1 MSYIVELLTAA
12 LCLLLLIA
20 SLSLQRYKEKLSLF
34 TGICLFIILI
44 VSLFSEALLNG
55 SQSQSLFGGAYIN
68 DPFSTFFKQLF
79 LIAAV
84 LTVLISR
91 DHLVSKQG
99 EFYALI
105 VSALLGMMI
114 MVSSGELIA
123 IYIGLELMTI
133 SFCVLIAYKGDDKSK
148 EASLKYLILS
158 AMSSAIFLYGLSLIY
173 GITQTT
179 AIKEIAEAL
188 VTGQIAPLEIL
199 GMIFLIAG
207 FAFKIAIVPF
217 HMWAPDIYEGAPTSI
232 TVFLAVASKTAG
244 LAVLLRLFM
253 TGMSSVSNYWI
264 DLIIVLSVITLV
276 LGNLVAIPQ
285 TNIKR
290 LLAYSSISQAGY
302 FLLGI
307 IANSSLGI
315 ASILLYSLFYL
326 FANMGAFG
334 VVIAV
339 SKATGSDQ
347 IKDYAYLAKRSPFL
361 AAVMLI
367 SLLSLAGIPPLAGF
381 IGKFYLFLSIIEK
394 GQIWLAFLSIGMS
407 VISVYY
413 YLKVVKVMYF
423 GESPTKLESIPVSI
437 STKLALTISMT
448 VLVILGIYPSQVVN
462 VVLSVS
468 KAFLS

>member
-1 MSYIVELLTAA
+1 MGYIVELLTAA
-12 LCLLLLIA
+12 LCLVLLVA
-20 SLSLQRYKEKLSLF
+20 SLSIPKYKEKLGLF
-34 TGICLFIILI
+34 TEICLLIILVI
-44 VSLFSEALLNG
+44 SLLNG
-55 SQSQSLFGGAYIN
+55 DYIN
-68 DPFSTFFKQLF
+68 DSFSTFFKQLF
-79 LIAAV
+79 LIAAI
-84 LTVLISR
+84 LTVLISK

-123 IYIGLELMTI
+123 IYVGLELMTI
-133 SFCVLIAYKGDDKSK
+133 SFCVLIAYKGDAKSK
-148 EASLKYLILS
+148 EASLKYIILG

-179 AIKEIAEAL
+179 VIKEIAEVL
-188 VTGQIAPLEIL
+188 GTGSISPLEIL

-232 TVFLAVASKTAG
+232 TVFLAVASKVAG

-253 TGMSSVSNYWI
+253 TGMSSISAYWI
-264 DLIIVLSVITLV
+264 ELIIVLSVITLV

-307 IANSSLGI
+307 IANSSLGV
-315 ASILLYSLFYL
+315 ASIMLYSLFYL

-339 SKATGSDQ
+339 SKATGSDE
-347 IKDYAYLAKRSPFL
+347 IKDYAYLSKRSPFL

-394 GQIWLAFLSIGMS
+394 GQIWLAFLSLGMS
-407 VISVYY
+407 VVSVYY

-423 GESPTKLESIPVSI
+423 GESSDKLEPISVSI
-437 STKLALTISMT
+437 STKLALTISMIA
-448 VLVILGIYPSQVVN
+448 LVIFGIYPNQMIN
-462 VVLSVS
+462 IVLSVS
-468 KAFLS
+468 NAFLY

>member
-12 LCLLLLIA
+12 LCLMLLIA
-20 SLSLQRYKEKLSLF
+20 SLSLPEYKEKLGLF

-44 VSLFSEALLNG
+44 VSLFSGALLNG
-55 SQSQSLFGGAYIN
+55 SQPQSFFGGAYIN
-68 DPFSTFFKQLF
+68 DSFSIFFKQLF
-79 LIAAV
+79 LIAGI
-84 LTVLISR
+84 LTILISK

-99 EFYALI
+99 EFYTLI
-105 VSALLGMMI
+105 VSALLGMMV
-114 MVSSGELIA
+114 MVSSGELIT
-123 IYIGLELMTI
+123 IYVGLELMTI
-133 SFCVLIAYKGDDKSK
+133 SFCVLIAYKGDAKSK
-148 EASLKYLILS
+148 EASLKYIILG

-173 GITQTT
+173 GITETT
-179 AIKEIAEAL
+179 VIKEISEVL
-188 VTGQIAPLEIL
+188 GTEQIAPLGIL

-244 LAVLLRLFM
+244 LAVFLRLFIN
-253 TGMSSVSNYWI
+253 GMSSISSYWI
-264 DLIIVLSVITLV
+264 ELIVVLSVLTLI

-290 LLAYSSISQAGY
+290 MLAYSSVGHAGY

-307 IANSSLGI
+307 IANSSLGV
-315 ASILLYSLFYL
+315 AAILLYSLVYL
-326 FANMGAFG
+326 FANVGAFG
-334 VVIAV
+334 VVSAV
-339 SKATGSDQ
+339 SKATGSNE
-347 IKDYAYLAKRSPFL
+347 IKDYTYLAKRSPFL

-394 GQIWLAFLSIGMS
+394 GQIWLAFLSISMS

-423 GESPTKLESIPVSI
+423 GESPTKLESIPVSL
-437 STKLALTISMT
+437 STKLALTISMIA
-448 VLVILGIYPSQVVN
+448 LVVFGIYPNQVIN
-462 VVLSVS
+462 MVLSVS
-468 KAFLS
+468 KAFLI

>member
-12 LCLLLLIA
+12 LCLVLLVVG
-20 SLSLQRYKEKLSLF
+20 LSLPKYKERLGLVTS
-34 TGICLFIILI
+34 ICLFIIFI
-44 VSLFSEALLNG
+44 ISIFNGPLLNG
-55 SQSQSLFGGAYIN
+55 GQQQSLLDGAYVV
-68 DPFSTFFKQLF
+68 DSFSIFFKQLF

-84 LTVLISR
+84 LTILMSK

-114 MVSSGELIA
+114 MVSAGELIT
-123 IYIGLELMTI
+123 IYVGLELMTI
-133 SFCVLIAYKGDDKSK
+133 SFCILIAYKGDEKSK
-148 EASLKYLILS
+148 EASLKYIILG

-179 AIKEIAEAL
+179 VIKEIAEVLAS
-188 VTGQIAPLEIL
+188 GQVAPLEIL

-244 LAVLLRLFM
+244 LAVLIRLFM
-253 TGMSSVSNYWI
+253 TGMSSVSSYWI
-264 DLIIVLSVITLV
+264 ELIIVLCVITLV

-315 ASILLYSLFYL
+315 ASVLLYSLFYL
-326 FANMGAFG
+326 FANIGAFG

-339 SKATGSDQ
+339 SKATGSDE

-394 GQIWLAFLSIGMS
+394 GQIWLAFLSIVMS
-407 VISVYY
+407 VVSVYY

-423 GESPTKLESIPVSI
+423 GESPEKLESIPVSI
-437 STKLALTISMT
+437 GTKLSLIISMIT
-448 VLVILGIYPSQVVN
+448 LVVLGIYPTQVID
-462 VVLSVS
+462 VVLTVS
-468 KAFLS
+468 KAFLM

>member
-1 MSYIVELLTAA
+1 MSYIVELLTAV
-12 LCLLLLIA
+12 LCLVLLVA
-20 SLSLQRYKEKLSLF
+20 SLSMPKYKEKLGLF
-34 TGICLFIILI
+34 TGGCLFIILVI
-44 VSLFSEALLNG
+44 SLFNG
-55 SQSQSLFGGAYIN
+55 SHPQILFDGAYIN
-68 DPFSTFFKQLF
+68 DSFSTFFKQLF

-84 LTVLISR
+84 LIVLISK
-91 DHLVSKQG
+91 DHLISKQG
-99 EFYALI
+99 EFYTLI

-114 MVSSGELIA
+114 MVSAGELIT

-133 SFCVLIAYKGDDKSK
+133 SFCVLIAYKGDEKSK
-148 EASLKYLILS
+148 EASLKYLILG

-179 AIKEIAEAL
+179 VIKEIAEVLGAGH
-188 VTGQIAPLEIL
+188 VMPLEIL

-253 TGMSSVSNYWI
+253 IGMPSISSYWVE
-264 DLIIVLSVITLV
+264 LIIVLSVITLI
-276 LGNLVAIPQ
+276 LGNLAAIPQ

-290 LLAYSSISQAGY
+290 MLAYSSIAQAGY

-307 IANSSLGI
+307 IANSSLGV
-315 ASILLYSLFYL
+315 AAILLYSLFYL

-339 SKATGSDQ
+339 SKATGSNE
-347 IKDYAYLAKRSPFL
+347 IKDYAYLAKRSPYL

-381 IGKFYLFLSIIEK
+381 IGKFYLFLAIIEK

-407 VISVYY
+407 VVSVYY
-413 YLKVVKVMYF
+413 YLKVVKIMYF
-423 GESPTKLESIPVSI
+423 GESPEKLEPIPVSK
-437 STKLALTISMT
+437 STKLALTISMIA
-448 VLVILGIYPSQVVN
+448 LVVLGIYPNQVIN

>member
-1 MSYIVELLTAA
+1 MSYIVELLTAV
-12 LCLLLLIA
+12 LCILLLVA
-20 SLSLQRYKEKLSLF
+20 SLSLPKYKEKLGLF
-34 TGICLFIILI
+34 TGVCLFIIFI
-44 VSLFSEALLNG
+44 ISLFNGSLLNG
-55 SQSQSLFGGAYIN
+55 SHVKTLFDGAYIN
-68 DPFSTFFKQLF
+68 DSFSTFFKQLF
-79 LIAAV
+79 LIAAI
-84 LTVLISR
+84 LTVLISK

-105 VSALLGMMI
+105 VSALLGMMV
-114 MVSSGELIA
+114 MVSSGELIT

-133 SFCVLIAYKGDDKSK
+133 SFCVLIAYKGDAKSK
-148 EASLKYLILS
+148 EASLKYIILG

-179 AIKEIAEAL
+179 VIKEIAEVL
-188 VTGQIAPLEIL
+188 GKGQVAPLEIL

-253 TGMSSVSNYWI
+253 TGMPSVASYWI
-264 DLIIVLSVITLV
+264 ELVVALCVITLV

-307 IANSSLGI
+307 IANSSLGV

-339 SKATGSDQ
+339 SKATGSDE
-347 IKDYAYLAKRSPFL
+347 IKDYAFLAKRSPFL

-394 GQIWLAFLSIGMS
+394 GQLWLAFLSIGMS
-407 VISVYY
+407 VVSVYY

-423 GESPTKLESIPVSI
+423 GESTEKLEVISVSKG
-437 STKLALTISMT
+437 TKLALTISII
-448 VLVILGIYPSQVVN
+448 VLVVLGIYPTQVIN
-462 VVLSVS
+462 VVLSIS
-468 KAFLS
+468 KAFLM

>member
-12 LCLLLLIA
+12 LCLILLVA
-20 SLSLQRYKEKLSLF
+20 SLSLPKYKEKLGLF
-34 TGICLFIILI
+34 TGICLLVILVI
-44 VSLFSEALLNG
+44 SLFNGGQPQTLLK
-55 SQSQSLFGGAYIN
+55 GAYIN
-68 DPFSTFFKQLF
+68 DSFSTFFKQLF
-79 LIAAV
+79 LIAAI
-84 LTVLISR
+84 LTVLMSK

-99 EFYALI
+99 EFYTLI
-105 VSALLGMMI
+105 VSALLGMMV
-114 MVSSGELIA
+114 MVSSGELIT
-123 IYIGLELMTI
+123 IYVGLELMTI
-133 SFCVLIAYKGDDKSK
+133 SFCVLIAYKGDEKSK
-148 EASLKYLILS
+148 EASLKYIILG

-179 AIKEIAEAL
+179 VIKEIAEVL
-188 VTGQIAPLEIL
+188 GTGHVAPLEIL

-253 TGMSSVSNYWI
+253 IGMSSISDYWI
-264 DLIIVLSVITLV
+264 ELIVVLSVITLV

-315 ASILLYSLFYL
+315 ASVLLYSLFYL

-339 SKATGSDQ
+339 SKATGSNE
-347 IKDYAYLAKRSPFL
+347 IKDYVYLSKRSPFL

-367 SLLSLAGIPPLAGF
+367 SLLSLAGVPPLAGF

-394 GQIWLAFLSIGMS
+394 GQLWLAFLSIGMS
-407 VISVYY
+407 VVSVYY

-423 GESPTKLESIPVSI
+423 GESPTKLEAIPVCI
-437 STKLALTISMT
+437 GTKLALTISIIILV
-448 VLVILGIYPSQVVN
+448 VLGVYPNQIIN
-462 VVLSVS
+462 VVLAVS
-468 KAFLS
+468 KAFLM

>member
-12 LCLLLLIA
+12 LCLILLVA
-20 SLSLQRYKEKLSLF
+20 SLSLPKHKEKLGLF
-34 TGICLFIILI
+34 TGGCLFIILVI
-44 VSLFSEALLNG
+44 SLFNG
-55 SQSQSLFGGAYIN
+55 SQPQILFDGAYIN
-68 DPFSTFFKQLF
+68 NSFSTFFKQLF
-79 LIAAV
+79 LIATI
-84 LTVLISR
+84 LTVLISK

-99 EFYALI
+99 EFYTLI

-114 MVSSGELIA
+114 MVSAGELIT

-133 SFCVLIAYKGDDKSK
+133 SFCVLIAYKGDEKSK

-179 AIKEIAEAL
+179 VIKEIAEVL
-188 VTGQIAPLEIL
+188 GTGHIAPLEIL
-199 GMIFLIAG
+199 GIIFLIAG

-253 TGMSSVSNYWI
+253 TGMPSVSSYWI
-264 DLIIVLSVITLV
+264 ELIVVLAVITLV

-339 SKATGSDQ
+339 SKATGSDE
-347 IKDYAYLAKRSPFL
+347 IKDYAYLAKRSPF
-361 AAVMLI
+361 
-367 SLLSLAGIPPLAGF
+367 
-381 IGKFYLFLSIIEK
+381 
-394 GQIWLAFLSIGMS
+394 
-407 VISVYY
+407 
-413 YLKVVKVMYF
+413 
-423 GESPTKLESIPVSI
+423 
-437 STKLALTISMT
+437 
-448 VLVILGIYPSQVVN
+448 
-462 VVLSVS
+462 
-468 KAFLS
+468 

>member
-12 LCLLLLIA
+12 LCLVLLIA

>member
-1 MSYIVELLTAA
+1 MGYIVELLTAA
-12 LCLLLLIA
+12 LCLILLIA
-20 SLSLQRYKEKLSLF
+20 SLSSPKYKEKLGLF
-34 TGICLFIILI
+34 TGICLLMILVI
-44 VSLFSEALLNG
+44 SLFNGGQTQTLLN
-55 SQSQSLFGGAYIN
+55 GAYIN
-68 DPFSTFFKQLF
+68 DSFSTFFKQLF
-79 LIAAV
+79 LIAAI
-84 LTVLISR
+84 LTVLISK

-105 VSALLGMMI
+105 VSALLGMMV
-114 MVSSGELIA
+114 MVSSGELIT
-123 IYIGLELMTI
+123 IYVGLELMTI
-133 SFCVLIAYKGDDKSK
+133 SFCVLIAYKGDAKSK
-148 EASLKYLILS
+148 EASLKYIILG

-179 AIKEIAEAL
+179 VIKEIAEVL
-188 VTGQIAPLEIL
+188 GTGSIAPLEIL

-253 TGMSSVSNYWI
+253 TGMPSISSYWI
-264 DLIIVLSVITLV
+264 ELIIVLSVLTLI

-290 LLAYSSISQAGY
+290 MLAYSSISQAGY

-307 IANSSLGI
+307 IANSSLGV
-315 ASILLYSLFYL
+315 AAILLYSLFYL

-339 SKATGSDQ
+339 SKATGSDE
-347 IKDYAYLAKRSPFL
+347 IKDYAYLSKRSPFL

-394 GQIWLAFLSIGMS
+394 GQLWLAFLSIGMS
-407 VISVYY
+407 VVSVYY

-423 GESPTKLESIPVSI
+423 GESSEKLEPIPVSK
-437 STKLALTISMT
+437 STKLALTISMIA
-448 VLVILGIYPSQVVN
+448 LVILGIYPNLVIN
-462 VVLSVS
+462 VVLAVS
-468 KAFLS
+468 KVFLS

>member
-12 LCLLLLIA
+12 LCFVLLVS
-20 SLSLQRYKEKLSLF
+20 SLSLPKCKEKLWLF
-34 TGICLFIILI
+34 TSICLFIILAI
-44 VSLFSEALLNG
+44 SFFNGGQPQTLFD
-55 SQSQSLFGGAYIN
+55 GAYIN
-68 DPFSTFFKQLF
+68 DSFSTFFKQLF

-84 LTVLISR
+84 LTVLISK

-99 EFYALI
+99 EFYTLI
-105 VSALLGMMI
+105 VSALLGMMV
-114 MVSSGELIA
+114 MVSSGELIT
-123 IYIGLELMTI
+123 IYMGLELMTI
-133 SFCVLIAYKGDDKSK
+133 SFGVLIAYKGDEKSK
-148 EASLKYLILS
+148 EASLKYIILG

-179 AIKEIAEAL
+179 VIKEIAEVL
-188 VTGQIAPLEIL
+188 GTGQIAPLEIL

-253 TGMSSVSNYWI
+253 TGMPSISAYWI
-264 DLIIVLSVITLV
+264 ELIVVLSVITLV

-307 IANSSLGI
+307 IANSNLGV

-339 SKATGSDQ
+339 SKSTGSDE

-381 IGKFYLFLSIIEK
+381 IGKFYLFLSIMEK

-407 VISVYY
+407 VVSVYY

-423 GESPTKLESIPVSI
+423 GESPTKLELIPVSAGTEI
-437 STKLALTISMT
+437 ALTVSMI
-448 VLVILGIYPSQVVN
+448 VLIVLGIYPNQVIN
-462 VVLSVS
+462 VVLEVS
-468 KAFLS
+468 KTFLA

>member
-12 LCLLLLIA
+12 LCLVLLVA
-20 SLSLQRYKEKLSLF
+20 DLSLPKYKEKLSLF
-34 TGICLFIILI
+34 TGICLFIIFI
-44 VSLFSEALLNG
+44 ISLFNG
-55 SQSQSLFGGAYIN
+55 GQTQTLFDGAYIN

-84 LTVLISR
+84 LTVLISK

-114 MVSSGELIA
+114 MVSSGELIT
-123 IYIGLELMTI
+123 IYVGLELMTI
-133 SFCVLIAYKGDDKSK
+133 SFCILIAYRGDEKSK
-148 EASLKYLILS
+148 EASLKYIILG

-179 AIKEIAEAL
+179 VIKEIAEAL
-188 VTGQIAPLEIL
+188 GTGQAAPLEIL

-207 FAFKIAIVPF
+207 FAFKIAIIPF

-244 LAVLLRLFM
+244 LAVFIRLFM
-253 TGMSSVSNYWI
+253 TGMPSISSYWI
-264 DLIIVLSVITLV
+264 QLTIVLCVITLV
-276 LGNLVAIPQ
+276 LGNLIAIPQ

-307 IANSSLGI
+307 IANSNLGV
-315 ASILLYSLFYL
+315 AAVLLYSLFYL
-326 FANMGAFG
+326 FANIGAFG

-339 SKATGSDQ
+339 SKATNSDE

-394 GQIWLAFLSIGMS
+394 GELWLAFLSIGMS

-423 GESPTKLESIPVSI
+423 GESPTKLELIPVSI
-437 STKLALTISMT
+437 STRLALTISMI
-448 VLVILGIYPSQVVN
+448 VLVVLGIYPNQAIN
-462 VVLSVS
+462 MVLAVS
-468 KAFLS
+468 NGF

>member
-1 MSYIVELLTAA
+1 MGYIVELLTAA
-12 LCLLLLIA
+12 LCLILLIA
-20 SLSLQRYKEKLSLF
+20 SLSLPKYKEKFGLF
-34 TGICLFIILI
+34 TGVFFFIIFI
-44 VSLFSEALLNG
+44 GSLFNGSLLNAN
-55 SQSQSLFGGAYIN
+55 SVQTFFDGAYIN
-68 DPFSTFFKQLF
+68 DSFGTFFKQLF

-84 LTVLISR
+84 LTILISK

-114 MVSSGELIA
+114 MVSAGELIT
-123 IYIGLELMTI
+123 IYVGLELMTI
-133 SFCVLIAYKGDDKSK
+133 SFCILIAYRGDEKSK
-148 EASLKYLILS
+148 EASIKYIILG

-179 AIKEIAEAL
+179 VIKEIAEVLAG
-188 VTGQIAPLEIL
+188 GQVAPLEIL

-207 FAFKIAIVPF
+207 LAFKIAIVPF

-253 TGMSSVSNYWI
+253 TGMSSVSSYWI
-264 DLIIVLSVITLV
+264 ELIIVLSVITLV

-307 IANSSLGI
+307 IANSSLGV

-339 SKATGSDQ
+339 SKATGSDE
-347 IKDYAYLAKRSPFL
+347 IKDYAYLSKRSPFL

-394 GQIWLAFLSIGMS
+394 GQLWLAFLSIGMS
-407 VISVYY
+407 VVSVYY
-413 YLKVVKVMYF
+413 YLKVVKIMYF
-423 GESPTKLESIPVSI
+423 GESTEELESITVSK
-437 STKLALTISMT
+437 STKLVLTISMI
-448 VLVILGIYPSQVVN
+448 VLVVLGIYPTQMIN
-462 VVLSVS
+462 VVLEIS
-468 KAFLS
+468 KLFLM

>member
-12 LCLLLLIA
+12 LCLILLVA
-20 SLSLQRYKEKLSLF
+20 GLSLPKYKEKLGLF
-34 TGICLFIILI
+34 TGICLLMILVI
-44 VSLFSEALLNG
+44 SLFNGGQPQTLLN
-55 SQSQSLFGGAYIN
+55 GAYIN
-68 DPFSTFFKQLF
+68 DSFSTFFKQLF

-84 LTVLISR
+84 LTVLISK

-105 VSALLGMMI
+105 VSALLGMMV
-114 MVSSGELIA
+114 MVSSGELIT
-123 IYIGLELMTI
+123 IYVGLELMTI
-133 SFCVLIAYKGDDKSK
+133 SFCILIAYRGDEKSK
-148 EASLKYLILS
+148 EASLKYIILG

-179 AIKEIAEAL
+179 VIKEIAEVLAS
-188 VTGQIAPLEIL
+188 GQVAPLEIL

-253 TGMSSVSNYWI
+253 TGIPSISAYWI
-264 DLIIVLSVITLV
+264 ELIVVLAVITLV

-315 ASILLYSLFYL
+315 ASVLLYSLFYL

-339 SKATGSDQ
+339 SKATGSDE

-394 GQIWLAFLSIGMS
+394 GQLWLAFLSIGMS
-407 VISVYY
+407 VVSVYY

-423 GESPTKLESIPVSI
+423 GESPTKLEAIPVSI
-437 STKLALTISMT
+437 GTKLALTISMI
-448 VLVILGIYPSQVVN
+448 VLIVLGIYPNQVIN
-462 VVLSVS
+462 IVLKVS
-468 KAFLS
+468 KAFLA

>member
-12 LCLLLLIA
+12 LCLVLLIA

-68 DPFSTFFKQLF
+68 DSFSTFFKQLF

-253 TGMSSVSNYWI
+253 TGMSSASSYWI

-339 SKATGSDQ
+339 SKATGNDQ
-347 IKDYAYLAKRSPFL
+347 IKDYAYLAKRSPF
-361 AAVMLI
+361 
-367 SLLSLAGIPPLAGF
+367 
-381 IGKFYLFLSIIEK
+381 
-394 GQIWLAFLSIGMS
+394 
-407 VISVYY
+407 
-413 YLKVVKVMYF
+413 
-423 GESPTKLESIPVSI
+423 
-437 STKLALTISMT
+437 
-448 VLVILGIYPSQVVN
+448 
-462 VVLSVS
+462 
-468 KAFLS
+468 

>member
-12 LCLLLLIA
+12 LCLILLVA
-20 SLSLQRYKEKLSLF
+20 GLSLPKYKEKFGLF
-34 TGICLFIILI
+34 TGVCLFIIFI
-44 VSLFSEALLNG
+44 ISIFDGQLLNG
-55 SQSQSLFGGAYIN
+55 SQPQSLFGGAYVI
-68 DPFSTFFKQLF
+68 DSFSIFFKQLF

-84 LTVLISR
+84 LTVLISK

-114 MVSSGELIA
+114 MVSSGELIT
-123 IYIGLELMTI
+123 IYVGLELMTI
-133 SFCVLIAYKGDDKSK
+133 SFCVLIAYKGNEKSK
-148 EASLKYLILS
+148 EASLKYLILG

-179 AIKEIAEAL
+179 VIKEIAEVLASGQ
-188 VTGQIAPLEIL
+188 VTPLEIL

-244 LAVLLRLFM
+244 LAVFLRLFM
-253 TGMSSVSNYWI
+253 TGMSSISNYWI
-264 DLIIVLSVITLV
+264 ELIVVLSVLTLI

-290 LLAYSSISQAGY
+290 MLAYSSVGHAGY

-307 IANSSLGI
+307 IANSSLGV
-315 ASILLYSLFYL
+315 AAILLYSLVYL
-326 FANMGAFG
+326 FANVGAFG

-339 SKATGSDQ
+339 SKETGSNE

-394 GQIWLAFLSIGMS
+394 GQLWLAFLSLGMS
-407 VISVYY
+407 VVSVYY

-423 GESPTKLESIPVSI
+423 GESPEKLESITVSI
-437 STKLALTISMT
+437 GTRLALTVSMI
-448 VLVILGIYPSQVVN
+448 VLVVLGIYPTQAIN
-462 VVLSVS
+462 MVLAVS
-468 KAFLS
+468 KAFLM

>member
-55 SQSQSLFGGAYIN
+55 SQSQSLFGGVYIN

-105 VSALLGMMI
+105 VSALLGMMV
-114 MVSSGELIA
+114 MVSSGELIT
-123 IYIGLELMTI
+123 IYVGLELMTI
-133 SFCVLIAYKGDDKSK
+133 SFCVLIAYKGDAKSK
-148 EASLKYLILS
+148 EASLKYIILG

-179 AIKEIAEAL
+179 VIREIAETL
-188 VTGQIAPLEIL
+188 GTGQIAALEIL

-253 TGMSSVSNYWI
+253 TGMPSVSSYWI
-264 DLIIVLSVITLV
+264 ELIVVLAVITLV

>member
-12 LCLLLLIA
+12 LCPVLLVV
-20 SLSLQRYKEKLSLF
+20 SLSLPKYKEKLGLF
-34 TGICLFIILI
+34 TGICLLIILLI
-44 VSLFSEALLNG
+44 SFFNGGHVQTLLN
-55 SQSQSLFGGAYIN
+55 GAYIN
-68 DPFSTFFKQLF
+68 DSFSTFFKQLF
-79 LIAAV
+79 LIAAI
-84 LTVLISR
+84 LTVLISK

-114 MVSSGELIA
+114 MVSSGEIIA
-123 IYIGLELMTI
+123 IYVGLELMTI
-133 SFCVLIAYKGDDKSK
+133 SFCVLIAYNGDAKSK
-148 EASLKYLILS
+148 EGSLKYIILG

-179 AIKEIAEAL
+179 VIKEIAEVL
-188 VTGQIAPLEIL
+188 GTGSVSPLEIL

-217 HMWAPDIYEGAPTSI
+217 HMWAPDIYEGAPSSI
-232 TVFLAVASKTAG
+232 TVFLAVASKVAG

-253 TGMSSVSNYWI
+253 TGMPSVSNYWI
-264 DLIIVLSVITLV
+264 ELIVVLCVITLV

-307 IANSSLGI
+307 IANSSLGV

-334 VVIAV
+334 VIIAV
-339 SKATGSDQ
+339 SKATGSDE
-347 IKDYAYLAKRSPFL
+347 IKDYAYLSKRSPFL
-361 AAVMLI
+361 SAVMLI

-394 GQIWLAFLSIGMS
+394 GELWLAFLSIGMS
-407 VISVYY
+407 VVSVYY

-423 GESPTKLESIPVSI
+423 GESSDKLEPISVSI
-437 STKLALTISMT
+437 STKLALTISMIA
-448 VLVILGIYPSQVVN
+448 LVIFGIYPNQMIN
-462 VVLSVS
+462 IVLSVS
-468 KAFLS
+468 NTFLY

>member
-12 LCLLLLIA
+12 LCLVLLIA

-199 GMIFLIAG
+199 GVIFLIAG

-253 TGMSSVSNYWI
+253 TGMSSASNYWI

>member
-1 MSYIVELLTAA
+1 MSYIVELLTAV
-12 LCLLLLIA
+12 LCLVLLIA
-20 SLSLQRYKEKLSLF
+20 SLSLPKYKEKLGLF
-34 TGICLFIILI
+34 TGICLFIIFI
-44 VSLFSEALLNG
+44 ISIFNGPLLNG
-55 SQSQSLFGGAYIN
+55 SQPQSLLGGAYVI
-68 DPFSTFFKQLF
+68 DSFSIFFKQLF

-84 LTVLISR
+84 LTILMSK

-114 MVSSGELIA
+114 MVSAGELIT
-123 IYIGLELMTI
+123 IYVGLELMTI
-133 SFCVLIAYKGDDKSK
+133 SFCVLIAYKGDERSK

-179 AIKEIAEAL
+179 VIKEIAEVLASEQ
-188 VTGQIAPLEIL
+188 VAPLEIL

-244 LAVLLRLFM
+244 LAVLIRLFM
-253 TGMSSVSNYWI
+253 TGMSSVSSYWI
-264 DLIIVLSVITLV
+264 ELTIVLCVITLV

-315 ASILLYSLFYL
+315 ASVLLYSLFYL
-326 FANMGAFG
+326 FANIGAFG

-339 SKATGSDQ
+339 SKATGSDE

-407 VISVYY
+407 VVSVYY

-423 GESPTKLESIPVSI
+423 GESPVKLESIPVSMG
-437 STKLALTISMT
+437 TKLSLIISMIA
-448 VLVILGIYPSQVVN
+448 LVVFGIYPTQVIE
-462 VVLSVS
+462 VVLTVS
-468 KAFLS
+468 KAFLM

>member
-12 LCLLLLIA
+12 LCLVLLIA

-199 GMIFLIAG
+199 GVIFLIAG

>member
-1 MSYIVELLTAA
+1 MSYIVELLTAV
-12 LCLLLLIA
+12 LCLVLLVA
-20 SLSLQRYKEKLSLF
+20 SLSLPKYKEKLCLF
-34 TGICLFIILI
+34 TGGCLFIILVI
-44 VSLFSEALLNG
+44 SLFNG
-55 SQSQSLFGGAYIN
+55 SQPQILFDGAYIN
-68 DPFSTFFKQLF
+68 DSFSTFFKQLF

-84 LTVLISR
+84 LTVLISK

-99 EFYALI
+99 EFYTLI

-114 MVSSGELIA
+114 MVSAGELIT
-123 IYIGLELMTI
+123 IYVGLELMTI
-133 SFCVLIAYKGDDKSK
+133 SFCVLIAYKGDEKSK
-148 EASLKYLILS
+148 EASLKYIILG

-179 AIKEIAEAL
+179 VIKEIAEVLGA
-188 VTGQIAPLEIL
+188 GQLAPLEIL

-253 TGMSSVSNYWI
+253 IGMSSISSYRI
-264 DLIIVLSVITLV
+264 ELIIVLSVLTLI

-290 LLAYSSISQAGY
+290 MLAYSSIAQAGY

-307 IANSSLGI
+307 IANSSLGV
-315 ASILLYSLFYL
+315 AAILLYSLFYL

-339 SKATGSDQ
+339 SKATGSDE
-347 IKDYAYLAKRSPFL
+347 IKDYAYLSKRSPFL

-394 GQIWLAFLSIGMS
+394 GQLWLAFLSIGMS
-407 VISVYY
+407 VVSVYY

-423 GESPTKLESIPVSI
+423 GESSEKLEPIPVSK
-437 STKLALTISMT
+437 STKLALTISMIA
-448 VLVILGIYPSQVVN
+448 LVILGIYPNLVIN
-462 VVLSVS
+462 VVLAVS
-468 KAFLS
+468 KVFLS

>member
-1 MSYIVELLTAA
+1 MSYIVELLTAV
-12 LCLLLLIA
+12 LCLVLLIA
-20 SLSLQRYKEKLSLF
+20 SLLLQRYKEKLSLF

-44 VSLFSEALLNG
+44 VSLFSGALLNG

-217 HMWAPDIYEGAPTSI
+217 HMWAPDIYEGALTSI

-253 TGMSSVSNYWI
+253 TGMPSVSSYWI
-264 DLIIVLSVITLV
+264 ELIVVLAVITLV

-307 IANSSLGI
+307 IANSNLGV

-339 SKATGSDQ
+339 SKATGSDE

-448 VLVILGIYPSQVVN
+448 VLVILGIYPSQVAN

>member
-12 LCLLLLIA
+12 LCLILLVA
-20 SLSLQRYKEKLSLF
+20 GLSLPKYKEKMGLF
-34 TGICLFIILI
+34 TGICLFIIFI
-44 VSLFSEALLNG
+44 ISLFNGSLLNVN
-55 SQSQSLFGGAYIN
+55 SVQTFLDGAYIN
-68 DPFSTFFKQLF
+68 DSFGTFFKQLF

-84 LTVLISR
+84 LTVLISKE
-91 DHLVSKQG
+91 HLVSKQG
-99 EFYALI
+99 EFHTLI
-105 VSALLGMMI
+105 VSALLGMMV
-114 MVSSGELIA
+114 MVSSGELITM
-123 IYIGLELMTI
+123 YVGLELMTI
-133 SFCVLIAYKGDDKSK
+133 SFYVLIAYKGDAKSK
-148 EASLKYLILS
+148 EASLKYIILG

-179 AIKEIAEAL
+179 VIKEIAEVLAG
-188 VTGQIAPLEIL
+188 GQVPPLEIL

-244 LAVLLRLFM
+244 LAALIRLFM
-253 TGMSSVSNYWI
+253 TGMSSVSSYWI
-264 DLIIVLSVITLV
+264 ELIIVLSVITLV

-307 IANSSLGI
+307 IANSSLGV

-326 FANMGAFG
+326 FANIGAFG

-339 SKATGSDQ
+339 SKVTGSDE

-394 GQIWLAFLSIGMS
+394 GQLWLAFLSIGMS
-407 VISVYY
+407 VVSVYY

-423 GESPTKLESIPVSI
+423 GESTTKLEPISVSI
-437 STKLALTISMT
+437 NTKLALTISMI
-448 VLVILGIYPSQVVN
+448 VLVVLGIYPNQVIN
-462 VVLSVS
+462 VVLEVS
-468 KAFLS
+468 KVFLS